1 MANRQETRPLILKD
15 GDSNPA
21 VRFRFDDQG
30 YNEEWLQKL
39 LFDHPDLL
47 PSGEFDPVYST
58 LIPVTRELPTN
69 AGPVDLL
76 YVTPEGFLV
85 LVETKLWR
93 NPEARRQV
101 VAQIIDYTK
110 EIARWSYERSR
121 GSRQGEAG
129 SHHETLGSLDL
140 VAARGEILDET
151 RFADNI
157 SKNLS
162 LGRFLLLIVGDG
174 IREGVEGMA
183 EFLQKNPNLGFT
195 LGLVELAIYKLDD
208 NPNPALFVQPLVIA
222 RTREVTRAV
231 VELEVPDGLL
241 KVHIKLP
248 PEPKPDGPKPPIT
261 ETVFF
266 EELRKSADKAGGVV
280 VAFAEWVLQ
289 NAHEH
294 DLEVNWGKGGPLLRF
309 VDEDSGEFFTLGQL
323 NRHSQLRDVE
333 RLADRVKALQ
343 LDDTI
348 WRDYMDGIVRLVPGA
363 SRKEF
368 TSKGTGNKYEAV
380 VYGNNPGANS
390 FLPLEK
396 LAPKKEEWFERDR
409 QDRAENSGRP

>member
-1 MANRQETRPLILKD
+1 LKA
-15 GDSNPA
+15 GRSKHA
-21 VRFRFDDQG
+21 ERLRFNDKS
-30 YNEEWLQKL
+30 YNEDWLQDL
-39 LFDHPDLL
+39 LFKHPDLL
-47 PSGEFDPVYST
+47 PAGEFDPVYRT
-58 LIPVTRELPTN
+58 LLPVTRELPTN
-69 AGPVDLL
+69 AGPIDLL

-93 NPEARRQV
+93 NPEARRKV
-101 VAQIIDYTK
+101 VAQILDYTK
-110 EIARWSYERSR
+110 EIAGWSYEELEEAVRRSSAAYKNTNLLDIAR
-121 GSRQGEAG
+121 SQGELL
-129 SHHETLGSLDL
+129 E
-140 VAARGEILDET
+140 EI
-151 RFADNI
+151 RFSDNV
-157 SKNLS
+157 SKNLA

-183 EFLQKNPNLGFT
+183 EFLQKTPNLGFT
-195 LGLVELAIYKLDD
+195 LGLVELAIYRLDD
-208 NPNPALFVQPLVIA
+208 QPAPSLFVQPLVVA

-231 VELEVPDGLL
+231 VELDVPDGLL
-241 KVHIKLP
+241 KVRVKLP

-266 EELRKSADKAGGVV
+266 EQLRKSADKAGGAV

-294 DLEVNWGKGGPLLRF
+294 DLDVHWGKGGPLLRF

-333 RLADRVKALQ
+333 RLADRLKALA
-343 LDDTI
+343 LDDGI
-348 WRDYMDGIVRLVPGA
+348 WRDYMDGIVGLVPGA

-380 VYGNNPGANS
+380 VYGKNPGANS

-396 LAPKKEEWFERDR
+396 LAPKKEAWFDEIDKTVQRIRDALEEQR
-409 QDRAENSGRP
+409 SSE